1 MYILFSA
8 PRKFIEDIHFD
19 SSKQENYKID
29 FIEIWKFEE
38 LNIDLSE
45 YDCWI
50 PNPGQNFIINKKVLT
65 NLKDSR

>member
-38 LNIDLSE
+38 QILFISMIVGSPSGL
-45 YDCWI
+45 
-50 PNPGQNFIINKKVLT
+50 FIINKKVL
-65 NLKDSR
+65 NSLKTR